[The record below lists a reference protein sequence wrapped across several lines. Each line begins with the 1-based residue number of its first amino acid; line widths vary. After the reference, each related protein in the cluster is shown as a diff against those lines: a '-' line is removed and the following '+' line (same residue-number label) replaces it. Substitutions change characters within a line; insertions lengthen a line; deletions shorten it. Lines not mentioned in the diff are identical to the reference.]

1 MAPLEEQV
9 LANLRTIKDRITSIT
24 NTQKIT
30 RAMKMVA
37 AAKVKKAENATKASR
52 PFASDLYKI
61 FARIIEDLGTESF
74 DRIEP
79 ERALENYPELLKR
92 REIKTIGLLVI
103 TSNKG
108 LAGAYS
114 TNVVRYTIK
123 RIKEALKNGQKV
135 KLFLV
140 GQKAIAPLKNAR
152 RNLDYEI
159 SQTYTSILDSLDA
172 NSAIAVAEDLAE
184 AYVGE
189 EVDSIELITT
199 RYQNMMTYRVENWA
213 LLPALGE
220 QGGVQKFREED
231 KEGHYAHSTTEFEP
245 DVSAIMQKLVPM
257 YVTNIIYQAL
267 LEATA
272 SELASR
278 MTAMSAAVNNANEM
292 IRVLTI
298 DYNKARQAKITQELN
313 EVISGAD
320 ALK

>member
-1 MAPLEEQV
+1 M
-9 LANLRTIKDRITSIT
+9 ANLRTIKDRITSIT

-37 AAKVKKAENATKASR
+37 AAKVKKAEHATKASR
-52 PFASDLYKI
+52 PFASELYKI
-61 FARIIEDLGTESF
+61 FSKIIEGVGTTSF
-74 DRIEP
+74 ENVNV
-79 ERALENYPELLKR
+79 ERSLENYPELLKS

-114 TNVVRYTIK
+114 TNVVRYTLK
-123 RIKEALKNGQKV
+123 RIKEAIKNGQKI

-140 GQKAIAPLKNAR
+140 GQKSFAPLRNAR

-159 SQTYTSILDSLDA
+159 VSTYTSILDGLDP
-172 NSAIAVAEDLAE
+172 NSAIAIAEDLAE
-184 AYVGE
+184 AYVTQ

-199 RYQNMMTYRVENWA
+199 RYQNMMTYRVENWP
-213 LLPALGE
+213 LLPALSDK
-220 QGGVQKFREED
+220 GGVQKFRDED
-231 KEGHYAHSTTEFEP
+231 KEGSYAHCITEFEP
-245 DVSAIMQKLVPM
+245 DVDAIMQKVVPM
-257 YVTNIIYQAL
+257 YITNIIYQSL

-278 MTAMSAAVNNANEM
+278 MTAMSAAVNNASEM

-298 DYNKARQAKITQELN
+298 DYNKARQAKITQELS